1 MFTKLL
7 TVTNDDHIKKS
18 AKTNETKAQWFDAIL
33 MTHKRGM
40 TNQLVCIKPSC
51 RIFYHCCKHF
61 KMSNMENSKYQIIYN
76 YVCRGEYPAQ
86 SSKPQKRS
94 IRRMWNQ
101 EAPMM
106 AYI

>member
-1 MFTKLL
+1 MFTKWL

-51 RIFYHCCKHF
+51 RILYHCCKHF
-61 KMSNMENSKYQIIYN
+61 KMSNMDNSKYQIIYN
-76 YVCRGEYPAQ
+76 YVCTVEGNIPLNHRNRRKDQ
-86 SSKPQKRS
+86 SGVCGIKKR
-94 IRRMWNQ
+94 R
-101 EAPMM
+101 
-106 AYI
+106 

>member
-1 MFTKLL
+1 MFTKWL

-51 RIFYHCCKHF
+51 RIFYNNFPGNLARGGQILGGGHVSCDTGI
-61 KMSNMENSKYQIIYN
+61 SLKYYDILTIIVRY
-76 YVCRGEYPAQ
+76 
-86 SSKPQKRS
+86 
-94 IRRMWNQ
+94 
-101 EAPMM
+101 
-106 AYI
+106 

>member
-86 SSKPQKRS
+86 SSKAQKRS

-101 EAPMM
+101 KAPMM